1 MLVGGTYL
9 GELCGA
15 RRHSEGQGDPGR
27 DPLSVGGFPRGGIIS
42 LFLYTALALWDPKK
56 DKSRLVKE
64 MIYAWH
70 AMACIEEKVTQI

>member
-1 MLVGGTYL
+1 
-9 GELCGA
+9 
-15 RRHSEGQGDPGR
+15 
-27 DPLSVGGFPRGGIIS
+27 LSVGGFPRGGIIS